1 MQKRLA
7 NYCIFGDEKLFFTGK
22 QELPEG
28 TLWTWESIRKDDAG
42 NSAMRAQILSKG
54 DLMKRTTITEA
65 RNGKAITTAFDSSCS
80 LIRDSKFANNVD
92 YMLLAREHGGKLGVF
107 MGRVRARY
115 HLHSSRELFRI
126 SEIREL
132 DEAEGKK
139 PTPQEFPNV
148 AKVIDAGRN
157 TFVIYAPGEVMHAMG
172 FGKGSLAEVET
183 DGKSLVLTP
192 LKKRK
197 YQVKTLM
204 RGDSLEVDLPGELVQ
219 LKGIYAD
226 TMIEL
231 SKEGPMRL
239 SMQLISKPDKKTV
252 VRYVQLPNVYE
263 VAIPKTF
270 NLSAGLYGVWTDEG
284 EKLVLELSENR
295 EPIIRITSHTGP
307 GYGEHFSLHL
317 PKELAEK
324 TGMKNWVGVR
334 FAINGQGQLVI
345 TPT

>member
-1 MQKRLA
+1 MQKRLT

-65 RNGKAITTAFDSSCS
+65 RDGKAITTAFDSSCS

-92 YMLLAREHGGKLGVF
+92 YMLLAREHGGKFDIF
-107 MGRVRARY
+107 MDRVRTLY
-115 HLHSSRELFRI
+115 QLHSSRELFRI
-126 SEIREL
+126 REIREL

-148 AKVIDAGRN
+148 ARVVDAGRG
-157 TFVIYAPGEVMHAMG
+157 TFVIYAPGEVMHAIG
-172 FGKGSLAEVET
+172 FGKGSLAELAT

-197 YQVKTLM
+197 YRVKTFM
-204 RGDSLEVDLPGELVQ
+204 RNDSLQVNIPRELIQ

-226 TMIEL
+226 TLVEW
-231 SKEGPMRL
+231 SKEAPMRL
-239 SMQLISKPDKKTV
+239 SIQPISKPDKKAFV
-252 VRYVQLPNVYE
+252 VHYVQYSNVHE
-263 VAIPKTF
+263 VTIPKTF
-270 NLSAGLYGVWTDEG
+270 NLLAGLYGIWTDEG
-284 EKLVLELSENR
+284 EKLVLELSESR
-295 EPIIRITSHTGP
+295 GLMIRITSTNQ

-324 TGMKNWVGVR
+324 TGMKNWMGVR

-345 TPT
+345 TPR

>member
-1 MQKRLA
+1 MQKRLT

-28 TLWTWESIRKDDAG
+28 TLRTWESIRKDDAG

-92 YMLLAREHGGKLGVF
+92 YMLLAREHGRKLDIF
-107 MGRVRARY
+107 MGRVRALY
-115 HLHSSRELFRI
+115 HLHSSRELFRVR
-126 SEIREL
+126 EIREL

-148 AKVIDAGRN
+148 AKVVDACYG
-157 TFVIYAPGEVMHAMG
+157 TFVIYTPGEVIHAMG

-263 VAIPKTF
+263 VAIPKAF
-270 NLSAGLYGVWTDEG
+270 NLRVGLCGVWTDEG

-295 EPIIRITSHTGP
+295 GLMIRITSHAGP

-345 TPT
+345 TPR